1 MVTPRARA
9 RVREISDTE
18 LAAFL
23 AHEALLEI
31 RGLARRAKMSP
42 EEASPAEVI
51 DQIDELAD
59 FCRDMQAAATL
70 RPRRP
75 RGGTAPSRREQAMHD
90 RPMIYPWN
98 VASEERRA
106 WILRRIDEAR
116 YQWTP
121 PPALPTPR
129 MGVPPLS
136 LRQRLSLLAGWPVKT
151 PPGCRPLP
159 RRARCLKALDRDG
172 LFALYQQAQQL
183 QLGLGTASPWLYAH
197 LRPDAIHYLF
207 PDPRIYGWSGPDAGR
222 RSWECRVLVR
232 MIDGEQV
239 YGSLAVHRP

>member
-1 MVTPRARA
+1 MTPRARA

-31 RGLARRAKMSP
+31 RVLARRAKMSP

-70 RPRRP
+70 RQTTPWRH
-75 RGGTAPSRREQAMHD
+75 APSRREQAMHD

-106 WILRRIDEAR
+106 WILRRIDEAG

-121 PPALPTPR
+121 PPALPTPLK
-129 MGVPPLS
+129 GVPP
-136 LRQRLSLLAGWPVKT
+136 LSLLAGWPVKT

-207 PDPRIYGWSGPDAGR
+207 PDPRIYGGSGPDAGR